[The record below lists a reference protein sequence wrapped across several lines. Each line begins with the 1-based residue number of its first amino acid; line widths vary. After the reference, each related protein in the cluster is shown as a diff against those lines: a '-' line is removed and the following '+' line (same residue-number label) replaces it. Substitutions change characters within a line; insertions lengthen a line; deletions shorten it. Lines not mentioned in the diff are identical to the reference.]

1 MDTARISLH
10 VEALIFASEKP
21 ISIQQL
27 TDVINQSF
35 GFISEKIE
43 PPFIQIILNDLILKY
58 KDDYYPFLIKETGAG
73 YLFLSKKE
81 FFHTIGNLNSD
92 KYTKKLSNAALET
105 LSIIAYKQPIT
116 KAEVEKIRG
125 VNCDYSIQKLLEKEL
140 IYIEGRMDELP
151 GRPLIYRASNSI
163 LDFLGLNSWEA
174 LPKINEIVNSEQV
187 PSSELTTPDN
197 SFHAELKVIQSE

>member
-1 MDTARISLH
+1 MDTTRIVLH
-10 VEALIFASEKP
+10 VESLIFASEKP
-21 ISIQQL
+21 VSLQQL
-27 TDVINQSF
+27 TDLINQSF
-35 GFISEKIE
+35 GFINEKID
-43 PPFIQIILNDLILKY
+43 PPFIQNIVNDLLLKY
-58 KDDYYPFLIKETGAG
+58 QDDYYPFQIKETGGG

-81 FFHTIGNLNSD
+81 FFNTIGNLNSD

-116 KAEVEKIRG
+116 KAEIEKIRG

-151 GRPLIYRASNSI
+151 GRPLVYRVTNAV

-174 LPKINEIVNSEQV
+174 LPKINEIIHSEQISATEQN
-187 PSSELTTPDN
+187 PAETLNNNELT
-197 SFHAELKVIQSE
+197 LIQPE